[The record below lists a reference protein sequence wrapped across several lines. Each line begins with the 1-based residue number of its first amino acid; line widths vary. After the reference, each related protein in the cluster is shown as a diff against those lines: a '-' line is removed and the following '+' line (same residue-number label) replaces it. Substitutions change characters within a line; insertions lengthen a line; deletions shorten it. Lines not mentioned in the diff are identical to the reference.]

1 MMLYEFSLA
10 PSPRRVRM
18 FIAEKGI
25 EIASTSRS
33 TPASASSSQTPTAP

>member
-1 MMLYEFSLA
+1 MKFYDCLTA

-25 EIASTSRS
+25 QIPTVQVDLRS
-33 TPASASSSQTPTAP
+33 EEQLT